1 MEQNWKQMQENIH
14 LSIKQG
20 SSMQEKTVAKISD
33 SIADINKNRGL
44 GFNQNEK
51 YCAQEIGYIVQ
62 YLLKS

>member
-1 MEQNWKQMQENIH
+1 
-14 LSIKQG
+14 
-20 SSMQEKTVAKISD
+20 MQEKTVAKISD